1 MACLQLFE
9 GNHFDLCL
17 LHQITEQA
25 LWIHLGFEFWKTV
38 IYSQRLQDLI
48 EQFLKINYHKF
59 DIHSKYSWYN
69 FKLKHFRYVFS
80 FREKMWPFVTGAKP
94 PEKSMKLSD
103 SAAHYEHEKPKGKP
117 QSAWNWRSKGVGY
130 CLEKKERF
138 ALIVLIPMYIYLK
151 IKLSSLKVARLL
163 RSTLY
168 ENLKPMK
175 CICTQLRC

>member
-1 MACLQLFE
+1 M
-9 GNHFDLCL
+9 
-17 LHQITEQA
+17 EQA

-69 FKLKHFRYVFS
+69 FKLKHFRYIFS

-103 SAAHYEHEKPKGKP
+103 SAAITSMKSRKENPSQRG
-117 QSAWNWRSKGVGY
+117 RSKGLGY
-130 CLEKKERF
+130 CLEKKEWF
-138 ALIVLIPMYIYLK
+138 ALIVLIPTYIYLK